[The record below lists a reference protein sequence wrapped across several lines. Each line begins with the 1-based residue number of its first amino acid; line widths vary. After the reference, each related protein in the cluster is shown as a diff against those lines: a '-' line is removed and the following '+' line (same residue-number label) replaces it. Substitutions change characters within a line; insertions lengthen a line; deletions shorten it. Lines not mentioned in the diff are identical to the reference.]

1 MISIDIQF
9 KETLHQYCLNSTREK
24 IKRLNDLLK
33 SNLIDL
39 NSATKSTA
47 GDKHETA
54 RAMIHIEQDNHSRQ
68 LLEAQKIMNLL
79 TQINTKPR
87 SFAQAG
93 ALVKT
98 NMGLFYMATGLG
110 KVLINKNEVYV
121 ISPGSPIGQK
131 LLGSAPK
138 DTVIF
143 NKSNYYIEQV
153 I

>member
-1 MISIDIQF
+1 
-9 KETLHQYCLNSTREK
+9 LNSTREK

-54 RAMIHIEQDNHSRQ
+54 RAMIHIEQENHSRQ

-79 TQINTKPR
+79 TQINTKPK

-93 ALVKT
+93 ALIKT

-138 DTVIF
+138 ATVIF
-143 NKSNYYIEQV
+143 NKRNYYIEQV